1 MKKFVSSLVCAA
13 LIASMLPTAAL
24 GAQDA
29 PGVTGEI
36 KATLRFD
43 YPQRLKKVEEKNIVV
58 TMYEGNREIGK
69 IPFNGEVT
77 GEIKDKTVTVKKN
90 NEGGDTIADGGEIG
104 YFDINVEKL
113 PLGDYK
119 FKVSG
124 SDYSDFETRTI
135 RLDDYSK
142 QVILGTG
149 DRTFSVGDVDNDGEV
164 TKKDLALVE
173 KALDTNSAQY
183 DLNGDGKV
191 NIIDYAYVNH
201 QIGKKNQARITDTAL
216 IASKAVDISKTA
228 ENLEVK
234 GGLDNIFA
242 QNNSEAVELSPK
254 NDAAEISIPIELKK
268 ASEMEQIEI
277 ISPDTYG
284 APVSGNAE
292 VTYIEDGQ
300 EKTDY
305 IQFNNE
311 LPSDVSLLN
320 ETETTSVTIKLGK
333 RVAVKKIVINVTK
346 VKGSDENPEFAVLQE
361 VKFLKEIVPENPVKQ
376 TLHVRNVKTDPKN
389 ESVSL
394 SWDEFP
400 NITGYKVYYGENRNS
415 LKDEIT
421 VDTNSALV
429 KGLKNLKTY
438 YFKVTPISDEWEGT
452 ASEIVSAVPQP
463 DKVPEKVDM
472 VTVTPLDRALSLSWK
487 KTENAVYYQVFYKE
501 KTADKYTQYEGSIT
515 EPKVAIGG
523 LTNDV
528 EYELYVVAGND
539 IGLGKRSDI
548 CAGTPAL
555 VKVEPPKI
563 PKLHQIDRSN
573 IEEVEMKNSNNV
585 LASEYPNGFSVN
597 NVADGDYGTHWTAR
611 AFWESNAFTFT
622 FKEAKEMNYMVYV
635 PRLDGDYKR
644 SLEKYS
650 ITVCDEA
657 GNEKKLV
664 NSKNIA
670 INSNTTGYII
680 LPFEKT
686 KVKKLTV
693 EVAQWAGSPT
703 GVSLAEAVFYESDNL
718 AGDVRGLFK
727 NDTYTELSDAA
738 MSDKTTTKAKI
749 EDLRAQANDADGYY
763 VDKDILLDE
772 LSLAESLLD
781 GDTSTVG
788 LVKDGVQSRTTSY
801 DSQKYGQAG
810 SDLQP
815 LGAVAYATSYAESK
829 KMKDTK
835 VTIYAEIPEGENVYV
850 VPTQYFAEANA
861 WQGGAIPLQNGRNV
875 IEIPK
880 LGAQNTERG
889 GALYIRYSGANA
901 DKIKLQARMGVTPIP
916 TLELSDWYSL
926 TEAERK
932 AKIGNYVDALE
943 AHTKKYNM
951 AQTSIFN
958 ATEISMPNVLLS
970 VAAAPVLGA
979 VKPTGASKDDAV
991 NKLYNNVLAWEDTM
1005 HICNTTQ
1012 GIDDTLSNS
1021 GMQSR
1026 QNIRYMR
1033 MFAKAFMYAA
1043 GSHIGIGYG
1052 SVGGMA
1058 TGSPIETLGNNA
1070 TSNGLFGWG
1079 IAHEIGHNMDKLG
1092 KAEITNNIYA
1102 LMVQTYD
1109 GKANTLPSRLETSG
1123 KYKQI
1128 YDKVAKGHVG
1138 MSNDVF
1144 VQLGMYWQLHLAYD
1158 DGDNPMNFYNKLFK
1172 EWKSGSYNVSGDE
1185 KFALIASKIA
1195 NKNLTEF
1202 FTSWG
1207 MVLSDG
1213 TKAELAKYPA
1223 ETRKIQ
1229 YLCDES
1235 RRFRLKNNNAA
1246 SGVTTAKAEPDSANE
1261 KQVNLTFSNSAVQ
1274 AGATILGYEIKRNG
1288 KTIAFVTKNSYTDII
1303 GSANNQ
1309 AFNYTVQAVDIL
1321 GNKVGEAADAGQVR
1335 ISYVKTIDKSAYT
1348 EKKNMDGSITVT
1360 MNKQTAVSGV
1370 KITNAPA
1377 SGTFTVTVKREDG
1390 ETVTAKNG
1398 DFAKN
1403 ETPNDGYYV
1412 TYFNKPKTD
1421 DTRIW
1426 TYDAKEITVTGVPAA
1441 AKVEFI
1447 SYAGDNIGFTE
1458 NASVGRL
1465 KNDYEYDNGEGG
1477 KDVIKAGTLVVTG
1490 SYRGDPLYNTIQI
1503 NGKFVTVDD
1512 ENNTENVTERAIDG
1526 YALMFAEIP
1535 ADGEVSDISDGIF
1548 IFVPNVQKEAELQ
1561 GEASDCTAASLLPV
1575 QLKAVLY
1582 RTDDI
1587 TSTESK
1593 RMTSDTIWIDAPS
1606 DSSMPDIILEGDEK

>member
-1 MKKFVSSLVCAA
+1 MKKFISSLVCAA
-13 LIASMLPTAAL
+13 LCASMLPASALAAQNTPEAA
-24 GAQDA
+24 G
-29 PGVTGEI
+29 GI

-43 YPQRLKKVEEKNIVV
+43 YPQRLEKVQEKNIVV
-58 TMYEGNREIGK
+58 TMYRGNEEIGK
-69 IPFNGEVT
+69 IPFDGEVT
-77 GEIKDKTVTVKKN
+77 GEIKNQTVTVKKN
-90 NEGGDTIADGGEIG
+90 NEGGEDIANGGEIG
-104 YFDINVEKL
+104 YFDINVENL
-113 PLGDYK
+113 PQGDYK
-119 FKVSG
+119 FKLTG
-124 SDYSDFETRTI
+124 KDYADFETRTVT
-135 RLDDYSK
+135 LNDYS
-142 QVILGTG
+142 QHVILGTG
-149 DRTFSVGDVDNDGEV
+149 DRTFSIGDVDNDGEV
-164 TKKDLALVE
+164 TKKDRSLIE
-173 KALDTNSAQY
+173 KALDTNSSQY

-191 NIIDYAYVNH
+191 NIIDLAYVNH
-201 QIGKKNQARITDTAL
+201 QIGARNTSRIVDTEL
-216 IASKAVDISKTA
+216 IAGKAVDTSKTT
-228 ENLEVK
+228 ENLNVT
-234 GGLDNIFA
+234 GDIDNVFT
-242 QNNSEAVELSPK
+242 QNNTESVQFASKEQSY
-254 NDAAEISIPIELKK
+254 EISIPIEMKK

-277 ISPDTYG
+277 VSPDVYG
-284 APVSGNAE
+284 APTQGSAE

-320 ETETTSVTIKLGK
+320 ETETTSVVINLGK
-333 RVAVKKIVINVTK
+333 RVAVKKIIINVTK
-346 VKGSDENPEFAVLQE
+346 VKGSGEKPEFAVLQE

-376 TLHVRNVKTDPKN
+376 TLHVRNVKAEPKS

-400 NITGYKVYYGENRNS
+400 NITGYKIYYGESKNTMTQ
-415 LKDEIT
+415 EMT
-421 VDTNSALV
+421 VDVNSALV
-429 KGLKNLKTY
+429 TGLKNLKTY
-438 YFKVTPISDEWEGT
+438 YFKVTPISDDWEGT
-452 ASEIVSAVPQP
+452 ASEIVEAIPQP

-487 KTENAVYYQVFYKE
+487 KTENATYYQVFYKE
-501 KTADKYTQYEGSIT
+501 KTADKYTQYEGNIT
-515 EPKVAIGG
+515 EPKAAIGG

-528 EYELYVVAGND
+528 EYELYVVAGNS
-539 IGLGKRSDI
+539 IGLGRRSDI
-548 CAGTPAL
+548 CVGTPTL

-563 PKLHQIDRSN
+563 PKLHKIDSSN
-573 IEEVEMKNSNNV
+573 IEKIEMQNSNNV
-585 LASEYPNGFSVN
+585 LQSEYPNGFSVN
-597 NVADGDYGTHWTAR
+597 NVADDDYSTHWTAR
-611 AFWESNAFTFT
+611 AFWESNTFIFT

-635 PRLDGDYKR
+635 PRLDGNYRK
-644 SLEKYS
+644 SLERYT
-650 ITVCDEA
+650 ITVIDEE
-657 GNEKKLV
+657 GGSKTVSGKK
-664 NSKNIA
+664 IA
-670 INSNTTGYII
+670 INSATSGYMI

-686 KVKKLTV
+686 KVKKLSV
-693 EVAQWAGSPT
+693 SVAQWAGSPT

-718 AGDVRGLFK
+718 AEDVRGLFK
-727 NDTYTELSDAA
+727 NNSYTELSDAA
-738 MSDKTTTKAKI
+738 IADKTATKAKI
-749 EDLRAQANDADGYY
+749 DALREQANDADGYY

-772 LSLAESLLD
+772 LSLAESLLN
-781 GDTSTVG
+781 GDTSAIK
-788 LVKDGVQSRTTSY
+788 LVKDGVQSRNAGE
-801 DSQKYGQAG
+801 DGKKYGQSG

-815 LGAVAYATSYAESK
+815 LGAVAYATAYAEAK

-901 DKIKLQARMGVTPIP
+901 DKIKLQARMGVTPVP
-916 TLELSDWYSL
+916 MLELSDWYSL

-932 AKIGNYVDALE
+932 AKIGDYVDVLE
-943 AHTKKYNM
+943 QHTKTYNM
-951 AQTSIFN
+951 TQTGIYNS
-958 ATEISMPNVLLS
+958 TEISMPNVLLS

-979 VKPTGASKDDAV
+979 IKPTGAAKDTAV
-991 NKLYNNVLAWEDTM
+991 EKLYNNVLAWEDTM

-1012 GIDDTLSNS
+1012 GIEDTLENS

-1052 SVGGMA
+1052 SVSGMVS
-1058 TGSPIETLGNNA
+1058 GSPISTLGNNA
-1070 TSNGLFGWG
+1070 KSNGLFGWG

-1109 GKANTLPSRLETSG
+1109 GKANTLPSRLEKSN
-1123 KYKQI
+1123 KYASI
-1128 YDKVAKGHVG
+1128 YKKVAEGRVG

-1144 VQLGMYWQLHLAYD
+1144 TQLGMYWQLHLAYD

-1172 EWKSGSYNVSGDE
+1172 EWKTGSYNASGDE
-1185 KFALIASKIA
+1185 KFALIASQIA
-1195 NKNLTEF
+1195 NKNLTDF

-1207 MVLSDG
+1207 MRLSDS

-1235 RRFRLKNNNAA
+1235 RRARLGGKTAA
-1246 SGVTTAKAEPDSANE
+1246 SGITTANAAIDSVNE
-1261 KQVNLTFSNSAVQ
+1261 KQVNITFNNSADKNSV
-1274 AGATILGYEIKRNG
+1274 LGYEIKRNG
-1288 KTIAFVTKNSYTDII
+1288 KTIAFATENSYTDII

-1309 AFNYTVQAVDIL
+1309 AFSYSVQAIDIL
-1321 GNKVGEAADAGQVR
+1321 GNKIGEAADAGQIR

-1348 EKKNMDGSITVT
+1348 EKRNDDGSISVT
-1360 MNKQTAVSGV
+1360 MNKKTAVSGV
-1370 KITNAPA
+1370 KITNAPE

-1398 DFAKN
+1398 EFAKN

-1412 TYFNKPKTD
+1412 SYFNKPGAGVD

-1426 TYDAKEITVTGVPAA
+1426 TYDANEITVTGVPSGAE
-1441 AKVEFI
+1441 VQYI
-1447 SYAGDNIGFTE
+1447 SYAGDNIEFTSD
-1458 NASVGRL
+1458 ASVGRL
-1465 KNDYEYDNGEGG
+1465 KNDYSYDNGEGG

-1490 SYRGDPLYNTIQI
+1490 TYRGDPLYNTIQI

-1548 IFVPNVQKEAELQ
+1548 IFVPNIQKEAELQ
-1561 GEASDCTAASLLPV
+1561 GEASDCTVASLLPS
-1575 QLKAVLY
+1575 QIKAVLY

-1606 DSSMPDIILEGDEK
+1606 DSAMPEIILEGDEN